1 MAKTSDLR
9 DIEVEESPQ
18 EKLLDLHRRIIEL
31 EKLEILR
38 QRAGIQSIKMEDV
51 YHNFFNHSRDC
62 MLIVRDR
69 QIMFLSRP
77 LANLLGYSHEEMLN
91 TPFASYVHPDELPRL
106 AKYYIQ
112 RISGEDAPPL
122 YNTII
127 KHRDGKDIAVEIR
140 ASLIPYQGRPADL
153 VIIKKLGG
161 RSQG

>member
-1 MAKTSDLR
+1 MANTSDLR
-9 DIEVEESPQ
+9 GIEVEEKTQ

-38 QRAGIQSIKMEDV
+38 QRAGIQSIKIEDV
-51 YHNFFNHSRDC
+51 YHNFFKQSKDC

-69 QIMFLSRP
+69 QIIFLSP
-77 LANLLGYSHEEMLN
+77 SLAKLLGYSYEEMLN

-106 AKYYIQ
+106 AKYYLQ

-127 KHRDGKDIAVEIR
+127 KHRDGTDILIEIR
-140 ASLIPYQGRPADL
+140 AGLIPYQGKSADL
-153 VIIKKLGG
+153 VIIRDLTG
-161 RSQG
+161 RSHR